1 MSQLTKLS
9 DRAGKMPDNLLLK
22 GRGGGREV
30 SFYLIKISHLK
41 LSFTL
46 LVLYFIHIFCLC
58 DSYAYVF
65 EPLRTSSS
73 SGNASKNFI
82 PFRSLNFELTQLL
95 WRIRSYR
102 FEQIEQCNT
111 VLCESRS
118 ATIPRFNINYRTE
131 ELLII
136 FSRFEDF

>member
-22 GRGGGREV
+22 GRGGGGREV

-46 LVLYFIHIFCLC
+46 LVLYFIHIFRLC

-65 EPLRTSSS
+65 EPPRTSSS

-82 PFRSLNFELTQLL
+82 PFRSLNFELT
-95 WRIRSYR
+95 
-102 FEQIEQCNT
+102 
-111 VLCESRS
+111 
-118 ATIPRFNINYRTE
+118 
-131 ELLII
+131 
-136 FSRFEDF
+136 

>member
-22 GRGGGREV
+22 GRGGGGREV

-65 EPLRTSSS
+65 EPPRTSSS

-82 PFRSLNFELTQLL
+82 PFRSLNFELT
-95 WRIRSYR
+95 
-102 FEQIEQCNT
+102 
-111 VLCESRS
+111 
-118 ATIPRFNINYRTE
+118 
-131 ELLII
+131 
-136 FSRFEDF
+136 